1 MAPLIF
7 PRNVHHFLKPHSE
20 NRRGCLLFVG
30 CVLTHQPTSQH
41 HHRLTDPRPNRQY
54 NPLKK
59 SAKPFKKTID
69 ICTDIYIMHGT
80 DSNAP

>member
-1 MAPLIF
+1 MLMLMLARYLAA
-7 PRNVHHFLKPHSE
+7 RQKNVGTPK
-20 NRRGCLLFVG
+20 
-30 CVLTHQPTSQH
+30 VLTHQPTSQH